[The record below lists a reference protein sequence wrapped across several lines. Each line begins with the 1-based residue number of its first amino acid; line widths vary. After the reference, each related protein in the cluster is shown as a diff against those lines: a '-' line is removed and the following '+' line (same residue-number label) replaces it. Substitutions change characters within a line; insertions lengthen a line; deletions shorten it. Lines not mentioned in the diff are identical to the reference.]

1 MPKPVSQKLSQ
12 KSDRKLAEWL
22 PFATHGDSSLP
33 AVIVES
39 YNVEL
44 RERGKFIGDRAN
56 KGALSDV
63 INKRRKLAQ
72 KNGRDPLGD
81 TPTDKLSKK
90 RLEKILAEGDAAAAG
105 VVQATLDD
113 FAERLVEVVRR
124 FLKIPEWKNV
134 ERIAIGGGLRGGR
147 IGELMIGRAQASLD
161 SQKASIELQPIRADP
176 DDAGLIGAAY
186 LAPSWIFAGYDGILA
201 VDIGGTN
208 IRCGLL
214 QFKSARPDAL
224 LKPKVIDS
232 LIWEHAGEEIN
243 RNEAVA
249 RLVSMLQ
256 KLIRNAAK
264 DRFRLAP
271 FIGIGCPG
279 RVRVDGAIDRGA
291 QNLPGNW
298 EAERFNLPL
307 HLRQN
312 VSIIPSQETVV
323 IVHNDAVVQG
333 LSELPFMRDVKH
345 WAILTIGTGLGNAK
359 FTTRFP
365 QGNRK
370 RTGKGGER
378 VKRATHS
385 RD

>member
-1 MPKPVSQKLSQ
+1 MPKPVSQQLSQ
-12 KSDRKLAEWL
+12 KSDRDLAGWL
-22 PFATHGDSSLP
+22 PFSVHGASTLP
-33 AVIVES
+33 AAIVDS
-39 YNVEL
+39 YNIEI

-56 KGALSDV
+56 KSALSDV

-81 TPTDKLSKK
+81 TPTDELTKK
-90 RLEKILAEGDAAAAG
+90 RLEKILAKGDAAAAG
-105 VVQATLDD
+105 VIQAALDD
-113 FAERLVEVVRR
+113 FAERIVTVVRR
-124 FLKIPEWKNV
+124 FLKVPEWKNV
-134 ERIAIGGGLRGGR
+134 ERIAIGGGFRGGR
-147 IGELMIGRAQASLD
+147 IGELVIGRAQTLLD
-161 SQKASIELQPIRADP
+161 SQKASIELRPIRADP

-208 IRCGLL
+208 IRCGVLR
-214 QFKSARPDAL
+214 FKRARVDAV
-224 LKPKVIDS
+224 LKPKVIES
-232 LIWEHAGEEIN
+232 MIWEHADEEIN

-249 RLVSMLQ
+249 QLVSMLQ
-256 KLIRNAAK
+256 KLIRKAAK

-279 RVRVDGAIDRGA
+279 RVRVDGAIDRGT

-312 VSIIPSQETVV
+312 ISIIPSQETVV
-323 IVHNDAVVQG
+323 VVHNDAVVQG
-333 LSELPFMRDVKH
+333 LSELPLMRDVEH

-359 FTTRFP
+359 FTTRLR
-365 QGNRK
+365 QAE
-370 RTGKGGER
+370 RTNK
-378 VKRATHS
+378 KKPAKQ
-385 RD
+385 